1 MAELY
6 DPDGHE
12 NDASDGY
19 EPFPAEESY
28 DPFAASNVHQAQ
40 LIVLLRIYDLLAV
53 QGLSVNPEAT
63 RPILELHGRG
73 GIMSPPPY
81 FIPPEDIADA
91 MEQAHVEQA
100 HEEASPDSQST
111 DNLDT

>member
-6 DPDGHE
+6 DPDGH
-12 NDASDGY
+12 ADGY

-63 RPILELHGRG
+63 RPILELHARG

-91 MEQAHVEQA
+91 MEQAH
-100 HEEASPDSQST
+100 EEASPDSQST